1 MRARGRGNGRSD
13 GIPYARRRTR
23 QRTACPALSL
33 ISRVLVFV
41 ATSAEGADAGFHA
54 VAPDMRG
61 YGQMDR
67 PEAMGQVIVCP
78 EPSCASLRRTR
89 TISEWMLPG
98 LALDKA
104 RNGRHRRYA

>member
-1 MRARGRGNGRSD
+1 
-13 GIPYARRRTR
+13 
-23 QRTACPALSL
+23 
-33 ISRVLVFV
+33 V

-78 EPSCASLRRTR
+78 EPSCASLVSVAKRIKVLQIAGFLRFMDM
-89 TISEWMLPG
+89 IF
-98 LALDKA
+98 LDLNMCVA
-104 RNGRHRRYA
+104 SHVCL